1 MKKNKIIIL
10 IIIILVAIIGI
21 YLAYS
26 KGLVFKKQESNDEEV
41 GQIKEENLNLD
52 DERFI
57 NLYNELKDYTYEQN
71 RISYESFTQNELAKI
86 AFDNI
91 QFKETDFTKTN
102 DISDMGIN
110 YYLIKA
116 SLFQDKISE
125 IFGENVKFEK
135 EKAIGTGIKLVEN
148 VEPENSYM
156 SIYSYNKDDDTY
168 TVIFGSSGVHLL
180 PYIKFDL
187 RKIVSA
193 TLSDD
198 TITVKEKVIYVDY
211 SVSVGESTD
220 MIMYCTIYN
229 LNHYEANSPYI
240 DSKTYHSDKDSG
252 KVLSVDSYL
261 DKAATITHIYKLN
274 KTTGKYNFVKS
285 TIENGPIDN
294 LTER

>member
-21 YLAYS
+21 CLAYS
-26 KGLVFKKQESNDEEV
+26 KGLVFKKQESNDEKV
-41 GQIKEENLNLD
+41 DQIKEENLNLN

-86 AFDNI
+86 AFDSI
-91 QFKETDFTKTN
+91 QFKKTDFTKTN
-102 DISDMGIN
+102 DISDFGTN

-135 EKAIGTGIKLVEN
+135 EKAIGTGIKVVEN
-148 VEPENSYM
+148 VEPENTYM

-168 TVIFGSSGVHLL
+168 TVIFGASGVPLL

-211 SVSVGESTD
+211 SVSAGESTD
-220 MIMYCTIYN
+220 MIVYCRIYN

>member
-21 YLAYS
+21 CLAYS

-41 GQIKEENLNLD
+41 GQTKEENLNLN

-71 RISYESFTQNELAKI
+71 RISYESFTQDELAKI
-86 AFDNI
+86 AFDSI

-102 DISDMGIN
+102 DISDFGTN

-135 EKAIGTGIKLVEN
+135 EKAIGTGIKVVEN
-148 VEPENSYM
+148 VEPENTYM

-168 TVIFGSSGVHLL
+168 TVIFGASGVHLL

-211 SVSVGESTD
+211 SVDENMSID
-220 MIMYCTIYN
+220 CTIYN

-240 DSKTYHSDKDSG
+240 DSKTYHRDKDSG